1 MSYQVLARKW
11 RPKTFADMVG
21 QSHVL
26 QALANALDNDRLHHA
41 YLFTG
46 TRGVGKTTLAR
57 ILAKCLNCEQG
68 VSSNPCGECS
78 ACVSIDEGRFV
89 DLIEVDA
96 ASRAKV
102 DETRDLMD
110 NVQYAPSVGRYKVYL
125 IDEVHMFS
133 GHSFNALLKT
143 LEEPPPHVKF
153 LLATTESK
161 KIPVTILSRCLQ
173 FNLKHLSVEQ
183 IETQLQKVLELESI
197 ESDAVSRELIA
208 KSADGSLRD
217 ALSLL
222 DQAIAY
228 GDGQLQEAQVRAML
242 GTIDALELKELLTA
256 LIAGDAQAVLQCTD
270 HMAEHNPDYDS
281 VLVELLSILQRIAI
295 YKILDGGERTGQDE
309 MIQELAQNISQED
322 VQLYYQMGILGRK
335 DLPIAPDPRS
345 GFEMAL
351 VRMLA
356 FRPAG
361 IASPETGGKAATKP
375 TPASSTQTNPDQNKT
390 HVAQKNEIQ
399 NKEMSSNASP
409 ANKISEPGA
418 EQVENKTAENN
429 SIENSTNN
437 LSQLTSDADAT
448 TSWLTIIDEMSLVGL
463 VKELAGHCALKEH
476 TENAVHLVLSPDKE
490 HLLNQTQKERLA
502 NALTLRFGKDTQL
515 KISIE
520 EPEIETPA
528 QKKMRDEKERQLA
541 AESSLKND
549 ANVKAMEE
557 MFGAKLNE
565 KSIRPV

>member
-11 RPKTFADMVG
+11 RPKTFEEMVG
-21 QSHVL
+21 QGHVL
-26 QALANALDNDRLHHA
+26 QALTNALDNDRLHHA

-68 VSSNPCGECS
+68 VSSTPCGECS

-110 NVQYAPSVGRYKVYL
+110 NVQYAPSAGRYKVYL

-143 LEEPPPHVKF
+143 LEEPPPHVIF

-183 IETQLQKVLELESI
+183 IEGQLEKILELESI
-197 ESDAVSRELIA
+197 ESDAISRSLIS

-228 GDGQLQEAQVRAML
+228 GDGRLQEAQVRTML
-242 GTIDALELKELLTA
+242 GTIDNLELNELLDA
-256 LIAGDAQAVLQCTD
+256 LVSGDAQAVLQCTD

-295 YKILDGGERTGQDE
+295 AQIVDSDDIEQDE
-309 MIQELAQNISQED
+309 TINALSQRISKED
-322 VQLYYQMGILGRK
+322 VQLYYQVGIMGRK
-335 DLPIAPDPRS
+335 DLPVAPDPRT
-345 GFEMAL
+345 GFEMTL
-351 VRMLA
+351 IRMLA
-356 FRPAG
+356 FRPAAVATPEVG
-361 IASPETGGKAATKP
+361 EDPDRSAMDKTTKIRPAETKTVETGQAMGNAV
-375 TPASSTQTNPDQNKT
+375 ASTEYVQAEVPQPDVT
-390 HVAQKNEIQ
+390 EKNVESEGI
-399 NKEMSSNASP
+399 SNWQS
-409 ANKISEPGA
+409 
-418 EQVENKTAENN
+418 
-429 SIENSTNN
+429 
-437 LSQLTSDADAT
+437 
-448 TSWLTIIDEMSLVGL
+448 IIDEMALVGL
-463 VKELAGHCALKEH
+463 VKELAGHCVLKQH
-476 TENAVHLVLSPDKE
+476 SKDKVHLVLSPDKE
-490 HLLNQTQKERLA
+490 HLLNQTQKDRLA
-502 NALTLRFGKDTQL
+502 SALEMRFGKDTQL

-520 EPEIETPA
+520 EPEAETPA
-528 QKKMRDEKERQLA
+528 QMKAREEREKQQA
-541 AESSLKND
+541 AESSLKGD
-549 ANVKAMEE
+549 DNVRAMEE
-557 MFGAKLNE
+557 MFGATLDE

>member
-11 RPKTFADMVG
+11 RPATFADMVG

-26 QALANALDNDRLHHA
+26 QVLTNALDNDRLHHA

-68 VSSNPCGECS
+68 VSSTPCGECS
-78 ACVSIDEGRFV
+78 ACVSIDEGRFI

-183 IETQLQKVLELESI
+183 IETQLEKVLDQESI
-197 ESDAVSRELIA
+197 ESDAVSRRLIA

-217 ALSLL
+217 GLSLL

-228 GDGQLQEAQVRAML
+228 GDGCLQEKQVRTML
-242 GTIDALELKELLTA
+242 GTIDSLDLKELLEA
-256 LIAGDAQAVLQCTD
+256 LVAGDAQSVLQCTD

-281 VLVELLSILQRIAI
+281 VLVEILSTLQKISICQILQDDAPC
-295 YKILDGGERTGQDE
+295 KSVDLGDLEQDE
-309 MIQELAQNISQED
+309 MIKELSQRISKED
-322 VQLYYQMGILGRK
+322 VQLYYQVGILGRK
-335 DLPIAPDPRS
+335 DLPLAPDPRT
-345 GFEMAL
+345 GFEMTL
-351 VRMLA
+351 IRMLA

-361 IASPETGGKAATKP
+361 VATPKTSATRLEEKSSDAKVSEAKINEVCEAKENAYANSEKP
-375 TPASSTQTNPDQNKT
+375 RLHDD
-390 HVAQKNEIQ
+390 
-399 NKEMSSNASP
+399 
-409 ANKISEPGA
+409 A
-418 EQVENKTAENN
+418 EESK
-429 SIENSTNN
+429 TNN
-437 LSQLTSDADAT
+437 ISKSNLESEDAVNWE
-448 TSWLTIIDEMSLVGL
+448 SIIDEMSLLGL
-463 VKELAGHCALKEH
+463 VKELAGHCALKEYK
-476 TENAVHLVLSPDKE
+476 EGRFHLVLSPDKE
-490 HLLNQTQKERLA
+490 HLLNQTQKARLTK
-502 NALTLRFGKDTQL
+502 ALVMRFGKETQL

-520 EPEIETPA
+520 ELEAETPA
-528 QKKMRDEKERQLA
+528 QKRVREETEKQQV
-541 AESSLKND
+541 AESSLKED
-549 ANVKAMEE
+549 ANIKAMEE
-557 MFGAKLNE
+557 IFGATLNK

>member
-11 RPKTFADMVG
+11 RPKTFEDMVG

-68 VSSNPCGECS
+68 VSSSPCGECS

-173 FNLKHLSVEQ
+173 FNLKHLSAEQ
-183 IETQLQKVLELESI
+183 IETQLEKVLSLESI
-197 ESDAVSRELIA
+197 ASDAVSRGLIA

-228 GDGQLQEAQVRAML
+228 GDGQLQETQVRAML

-256 LIAGDAQAVLQCTD
+256 LIAGDAQAVLKCTD
-270 HMAEHNPDYDS
+270 LMAEHNPDYDS
-281 VLVELLSILQRIAI
+281 VLVELLTILQRIAI
-295 YKILDGGERTGQDE
+295 YKILDGSHDEQDE
-309 MIQELAQNISQED
+309 MIKELAQDISQED

-351 VRMLA
+351 IRMLA

-361 IASPETGGKAATKP
+361 IASPETGGKAVKQVKHENLAKP
-375 TPASSTQTNPDQNKT
+375 NTAKPSQTEVNEVQNKD
-390 HVAQKNEIQ
+390 KNNEI
-399 NKEMSSNASP
+399 SSNTSP
-409 ANKISEPGA
+409 ENHISEAHVDISARG
-418 EQVENKTAENN
+418 ENKTTEREP
-429 SIENSTNN
+429 IN
-437 LSQLTSDADAT
+437 LSPSSSDADAT
-448 TSWLTIIDEMSLVGL
+448 TSWLTIIDEMSLAGL

-476 TENAVHLVLSPDKE
+476 TENGVHLVLSPDKE
-490 HLLNQTQKERLA
+490 HLLNQNQKERLGK
-502 NALTLRFGKDTQL
+502 ALALRFGKDTQL

-520 EPEIETPA
+520 EPGIETPA
-528 QKKMRDEKERQLA
+528 QKKIREEKERQVV

-557 MFGAKLNE
+557 MFGAQLNE

>member
-11 RPKTFADMVG
+11 RPKTFEDMVG
-21 QSHVL
+21 QGHVL
-26 QALANALDNDRLHHA
+26 QTLTNALDNDRLHHA

-68 VSSNPCGECS
+68 VSSTPCGECS

-153 LLATTESK
+153 LLATTEAK

-183 IETQLQKVLELESI
+183 IETQLEKILKLESI
-197 ESDAVSRELIA
+197 ESDANSRKLIA

-228 GDGQLQEAQVRAML
+228 GNGRLQEAQVRAML
-242 GTIDALELKELLTA
+242 GTIDSLDLKKLLEA
-256 LIAGDAQAVLQCTD
+256 LISGDAQSVLQCAD
-270 HMAEHNPDYDS
+270 HLAEHNPDYDS
-281 VLVELLSILQRIAI
+281 VLVELLSTLQKIAI
-295 YKILDGGERTGQDE
+295 CQVLDSDDVEQDE
-309 MIQELAQNISQED
+309 MIKELSQRISQED

-335 DLPIAPDPRS
+335 DLPVAPDPRS
-345 GFEMAL
+345 GFEMTL
-351 VRMLA
+351 IRMLA
-356 FRPAG
+356 FRPAAVANTDAG
-361 IASPETGGKAATKP
+361 DVGGTINNVKKNEAGK
-375 TPASSTQTNPDQNKT
+375 DKT
-390 HVAQKNEIQ
+390 RKNEIGENDSIQ
-399 NKEMSSNASP
+399 
-409 ANKISEPGA
+409 A
-418 EQVENKTAENN
+418 EQSIRTDENTGTE
-429 SIENSTNN
+429 IRDI
-437 LSQLTSDADAT
+437 SQANGASDAT
-448 TSWLTIIDEMSLVGL
+448 NWQSIIDEMALVGL
-463 VKELAGHCALKEH
+463 VKELAGHCALKGHSEGK
-476 TENAVHLVLSPDKE
+476 VHLVLSPDKE
-490 HLLNQTQKERLA
+490 HLLNQTQKERLS
-502 NALTLRFGKDTQL
+502 NALELRFGKGTQL

-520 EPEIETPA
+520 EPEAETPA
-528 QKKMRDEKERQLA
+528 QKKAREEREKQKT
-541 AESSLKND
+541 AESSIKGD
-549 ANVKAMEE
+549 ANVQAMEE
-557 MFGAKLNE
+557 IFGATLDE

>member
-11 RPKTFADMVG
+11 RPKTFEDMVG
-21 QSHVL
+21 QGHVL
-26 QALANALDNDRLHHA
+26 QTLTNALDNDRLHHA

-68 VSSNPCGECS
+68 VSSTPCGECS

-153 LLATTESK
+153 LLATTEAK

-183 IETQLQKVLELESI
+183 IETQLEKILKLESI
-197 ESDAVSRELIA
+197 ESDANSRKLIA

-228 GDGQLQEAQVRAML
+228 GSGRLQEAQVRAML
-242 GTIDALELKELLTA
+242 GTIDSLDLKKLLEA
-256 LIAGDAQAVLQCTD
+256 LISGDAQSVLQCAD
-270 HMAEHNPDYDS
+270 HLAEHNPDYDS
-281 VLVELLSILQRIAI
+281 VLVELLSTLQKIAI
-295 YKILDGGERTGQDE
+295 CQVLDSDDVEQDE
-309 MIQELAQNISQED
+309 MIKELSQRISQED

-335 DLPIAPDPRS
+335 DLPVAPDPRS
-345 GFEMAL
+345 GFEMTL
-351 VRMLA
+351 IRMLA
-356 FRPAG
+356 FRPAAVANTDAG
-361 IASPETGGKAATKP
+361 DVGGTINNVK
-375 TPASSTQTNPDQNKT
+375 
-390 HVAQKNEIQ
+390 KNEAG
-399 NKEMSSNASP
+399 KDKTRK
-409 ANKISEPGA
+409 NKIRGDDSVQADKPIHA
-418 EQVENKTAENN
+418 NENTGTE
-429 SIENSTNN
+429 IRDI
-437 LSQLTSDADAT
+437 SQANVASDAT
-448 TSWLTIIDEMSLVGL
+448 NWQSIIDEMALVGL
-463 VKELAGHCALKEH
+463 VKELAGHCALKGHSEGK
-476 TENAVHLVLSPDKE
+476 VHLVLSPDKE
-490 HLLNQTQKERLA
+490 HLLNQTQKERLS
-502 NALTLRFGKDTQL
+502 NALELRFGKGTQL

-520 EPEIETPA
+520 EPEAETPA
-528 QKKMRDEKERQLA
+528 QKKAREEREKQKT
-541 AESSLKND
+541 AESSIKGD
-549 ANVKAMEE
+549 ANVQTMEE
-557 MFGAKLNE
+557 IFGATLDE

>member
-11 RPKTFADMVG
+11 RPKTFEDMVG
-21 QSHVL
+21 QGHVL
-26 QALANALDNDRLHHA
+26 QALTNALDNDRLHHA

-68 VSSNPCGECS
+68 VSSTPCGECS

-173 FNLKHLSVEQ
+173 FNLKHLSPEQ
-183 IETQLQKVLELESI
+183 IETQLEKVLESEAV
-197 ESDAVSRELIA
+197 ESDAISRSLIA

-228 GDGQLQEAQVRAML
+228 GDGRLQEAQVRAML
-242 GTIDALELKELLTA
+242 GTIDSLELNELLEA
-256 LIAGDAQAVLQCTD
+256 LVSGDAQAVLRCTD

-281 VLVELLSILQRIAI
+281 VLVELLSIFQRIAI
-295 YKILDGGERTGQDE
+295 CQIVDSDDIEQDE
-309 MIQELAQNISQED
+309 TINALSQRISKED
-322 VQLYYQMGILGRK
+322 VQLYYQIGVMGRK
-335 DLPIAPDPRS
+335 DLPVAPDPRT
-345 GFEMAL
+345 GFEMTL
-351 VRMLA
+351 IRMLA
-356 FRPAG
+356 FRPA
-361 IASPETGGKAATKP
+361 AVATPETIARP
-375 TPASSTQTNPDQNKT
+375 TTNKT
-390 HVAQKNEIQ
+390 TKIKPEEKKTVETSQIHDDKLRG
-399 NKEMSSNASP
+399 NKAVSTESVQAEAP
-409 ANKISEPGA
+409 QPIVTEKISESEGSS
-418 EQVENKTAENN
+418 EVTDNWQ
-429 SIENSTNN
+429 S
-437 LSQLTSDADAT
+437 
-448 TSWLTIIDEMSLVGL
+448 IIDEMALVGL

-476 TENAVHLVLSPDKE
+476 SKDKVHLVLSPDKE
-490 HLLNQTQKERLA
+490 HLLNQTQKDRLS
-502 NALTLRFGKDTQL
+502 NALEMRFGKGIQL
-515 KISIE
+515 KISVE
-520 EPEIETPA
+520 EPDAETPA
-528 QKKMRDEKERQLA
+528 QKKAREQRERQQA
-541 AESSLKND
+541 AESSLKED
-549 ANVKAMEE
+549 DNVRAMEE
-557 MFGAKLNE
+557 MFGATLDE

>member
-11 RPKTFADMVG
+11 RPKTFEDMVG

-26 QALANALDNDRLHHA
+26 QALTNALDNDRLHHA

-57 ILAKCLNCEQG
+57 IFAKCLNCEQG
-68 VSSNPCGECS
+68 VSSTPCGECS

-110 NVQYAPSVGRYKVYL
+110 NVQYAPSVGRYKIYL

-173 FNLKHLSVEQ
+173 FNLKHLSPEQ
-183 IETQLQKVLELESI
+183 IEKQLEKVLKLESI
-197 ESDAVSRELIA
+197 ESDAISRSLIA

-217 ALSLL
+217 ALL

-228 GDGQLQEAQVRAML
+228 GDGRLQEAQVRTML
-242 GTIDALELKELLTA
+242 GTIDSLELDELLEA
-256 LIAGDAQAVLQCTD
+256 LISSDAQSVLRCTD

-295 YKILDGGERTGQDE
+295 CQIVDSDDIGQDE
-309 MIQELAQNISQED
+309 TIKALSQRISKED
-322 VQLYYQMGILGRK
+322 VQLYYQVGIMGRK
-335 DLPIAPDPRS
+335 DLPVAPDPRT
-345 GFEMAL
+345 GFEMTL
-351 VRMLA
+351 IRMLA
-356 FRPAG
+356 FRPA
-361 IASPETGGKAATKP
+361 AVATPETREAIAR
-375 TPASSTQTNPDQNKT
+375 PAMNKT
-390 HVAQKNEIQ
+390 TKIKPEETKTIETSQTHDNKLRGNEAVNTGSVQ
-399 NKEMSSNASP
+399 AEAPQPVVTEEKVE
-409 ANKISEPGA
+409 SE
-418 EQVENKTAENN
+418 
-429 SIENSTNN
+429 STVNWQ
-437 LSQLTSDADAT
+437 S
-448 TSWLTIIDEMSLVGL
+448 IIDEMALVGL

-476 TENAVHLVLSPDKE
+476 SKEKVHLVLSPDKE
-490 HLLNQTQKERLA
+490 HLLNQTQKDRLS
-502 NALTLRFGKDTQL
+502 NALEMCFGKGIQL

-520 EPEIETPA
+520 EPDAETPS
-528 QKKMRDEKERQLA
+528 QKRAREEREKQLA
-541 AESSLKND
+541 AEFSLKED
-549 ANVKAMEE
+549 DNVRALEE
-557 MFGAKLNE
+557 MFGATLDE

>member
-11 RPKTFADMVG
+11 RPKTFEDMVG

-26 QALANALDNDRLHHA
+26 QALTNALDNDRLHHA

-68 VSSNPCGECS
+68 VSSKPCGECS

-183 IETQLQKVLELESI
+183 IETQLEKVLERESI
-197 ESDAVSRELIA
+197 ESDAVSRRLIA

-217 ALSLL
+217 GLSLL

-228 GDGQLQEAQVRAML
+228 GDGCLQEIQVRTML
-242 GTIDALELKELLTA
+242 GTIDSLDLKELLEA
-256 LIAGDAQAVLQCTD
+256 LIAGDAQSVLQCTD

-281 VLVELLSILQRIAI
+281 VLVELLSALQRMAI
-295 YKILDGGERTGQDE
+295 CQILEGDDAPCKSVDGGDVEQDE
-309 MIQELAQNISQED
+309 MIKELSQRISKED
-322 VQLYYQMGILGRK
+322 VQLYYQVGILGRK
-335 DLPIAPDPRS
+335 DLPLAPDPRT
-345 GFEMAL
+345 GFEMTL
-351 VRMLA
+351 IRMLA

-361 IASPETGGKAATKP
+361 VATPKASETRPEAKASEAKVNETKI
-375 TPASSTQTNPDQNKT
+375 
-390 HVAQKNEIQ
+390 NEISEA
-399 NKEMSSNASP
+399 KENAYANSEKPILHDAEEEFKTNSVSKSNLE
-409 ANKISEPGA
+409 SEDTINW
-418 EQVENKTAENN
+418 Q
-429 SIENSTNN
+429 S
-437 LSQLTSDADAT
+437 
-448 TSWLTIIDEMSLVGL
+448 IIDEMSLVGL

-476 TENAVHLVLSPDKE
+476 SEGKVHLVLSPDKE
-490 HLLNQTQKERLA
+490 HLLNQTQKERLTK
-502 NALTLRFGKDTQL
+502 ALEMRFGKGTQL

-520 EPEIETPA
+520 EPEAETPA
-528 QKKMRDEKERQLA
+528 QKRIRDERERQQA
-541 AESSLKND
+541 AESSLKGD
-549 ANVKAMEE
+549 ANIKAMEE
-557 MFGAKLNE
+557 MFGATLNE

>member
-11 RPKTFADMVG
+11 RPKTFEDMVG
-21 QSHVL
+21 QGHVL
-26 QALANALDNDRLHHA
+26 QTLTNALDNDRLHHA

-68 VSSNPCGECS
+68 VSSTPCGECS

-153 LLATTESK
+153 LLATTEAK

-183 IETQLQKVLELESI
+183 IETQLEKILKLESI
-197 ESDAVSRELIA
+197 ESDANSRKLIA

-228 GDGQLQEAQVRAML
+228 GNGRLQEAQVRAML
-242 GTIDALELKELLTA
+242 GTIDSLDLKKLLEA
-256 LIAGDAQAVLQCTD
+256 LISGDAQSVLQCAD
-270 HMAEHNPDYDS
+270 HLAEHNPDYDS
-281 VLVELLSILQRIAI
+281 VLVELLSTLQKIAI
-295 YKILDGGERTGQDE
+295 CQVLDSDDVEQDE
-309 MIQELAQNISQED
+309 MIKELSQRISQED

-335 DLPIAPDPRS
+335 DLPVAPDPRS
-345 GFEMAL
+345 GFEMTL
-351 VRMLA
+351 IRMLA
-356 FRPAG
+356 FRPAAVANTDAG
-361 IASPETGGKAATKP
+361 DVGGTINNVKKNEAGK
-375 TPASSTQTNPDQNKT
+375 DKT
-390 HVAQKNEIQ
+390 RKNEIGENDSIQ
-399 NKEMSSNASP
+399 
-409 ANKISEPGA
+409 A
-418 EQVENKTAENN
+418 EQSIRTDENTWTE
-429 SIENSTNN
+429 IRDI
-437 LSQLTSDADAT
+437 SQANVASDAT
-448 TSWLTIIDEMSLVGL
+448 NWQSIIDEMALVGL
-463 VKELAGHCALKEH
+463 VKELAGHCALKGHSEGK
-476 TENAVHLVLSPDKE
+476 VHLVLSPDKE
-490 HLLNQTQKERLA
+490 HLLNQTQKERLS
-502 NALTLRFGKDTQL
+502 NALELRFGKGTQL

-520 EPEIETPA
+520 EPEAETPA
-528 QKKMRDEKERQLA
+528 QKKAREEREKQKT
-541 AESSLKND
+541 AESSIKGD
-549 ANVKAMEE
+549 ANVQAMEE
-557 MFGAKLNE
+557 IFGATLDE

>member
-11 RPKTFADMVG
+11 RPKTFEDMVG

-26 QALANALDNDRLHHA
+26 QALTNALDNDRLHHA

-68 VSSNPCGECS
+68 VSSKPCGECS

-183 IETQLQKVLELESI
+183 IETQLEKVLEQESI
-197 ESDAVSRELIA
+197 ESDAVSRRLIA

-217 ALSLL
+217 GLSLL

-228 GDGQLQEAQVRAML
+228 GDGCLQETQVRTML
-242 GTIDALELKELLTA
+242 GTIDSLDLKELLEA
-256 LIAGDAQAVLQCTD
+256 LIAGDAQSVLQCTD

-281 VLVELLSILQRIAI
+281 VLVEILSVLQKIAI
-295 YKILDGGERTGQDE
+295 CQILDEGGVEQDE
-309 MIQELAQNISQED
+309 MIKELSQRISKEE
-322 VQLYYQMGILGRK
+322 VQMYYQVGILGRK
-335 DLPIAPDPRS
+335 DLPLAPDPRT
-345 GFEMAL
+345 GFEMTL
-351 VRMLA
+351 IRMLA

-361 IASPETGGKAATKP
+361 VATPKASETRPEAKESEAIANESRANETKVSEVKEEKENAYANSEKLIQ
-375 TPASSTQTNPDQNKT
+375 SDEEDEIKTNSVSKSDLQ
-390 HVAQKNEIQ
+390 
-399 NKEMSSNASP
+399 
-409 ANKISEPGA
+409 SEDTIDW
-418 EQVENKTAENN
+418 Q
-429 SIENSTNN
+429 S
-437 LSQLTSDADAT
+437 
-448 TSWLTIIDEMSLVGL
+448 IIDEMSLVGL

-476 TENAVHLVLSPDKE
+476 SEGKLHLVLSPDKE
-490 HLLNQTQKERLA
+490 HLLNQTQKERLTK
-502 NALTLRFGKDTQL
+502 ALEMRFGKGTLL

-520 EPEIETPA
+520 EPEAETPA
-528 QKKMRDEKERQLA
+528 QKRISEEKEKQQA
-541 AESSLKND
+541 AESSLKGD

-557 MFGAKLNE
+557 IFGATLNE

>member
-11 RPKTFADMVG
+11 RPKTFEAMVG

-26 QALANALDNDRLHHA
+26 QALTNALDNDRLHHA

-57 ILAKCLNCEQG
+57 IFAKCLNCEQG
-68 VSSNPCGECS
+68 VSSTPCGECS
-78 ACVSIDEGRFV
+78 ACVSINEGRFV

-110 NVQYAPSVGRYKVYL
+110 NVQYAPSVGRYKIYL

-173 FNLKHLSVEQ
+173 FNLKHLSPEQ
-183 IETQLQKVLELESI
+183 IEKQLEKVLKLESI
-197 ESDAVSRELIA
+197 ESDAISRSLIA

-228 GDGQLQEAQVRAML
+228 GDGRLQETQVRTML
-242 GTIDALELKELLTA
+242 GTIDSLELDELLEA
-256 LIAGDAQAVLQCTD
+256 LISSDAQSVLRCTD

-295 YKILDGGERTGQDE
+295 CQIVDSDDIGQDE
-309 MIQELAQNISQED
+309 TIKALSQRISKED
-322 VQLYYQMGILGRK
+322 VQLYYQVGIMGRK
-335 DLPIAPDPRS
+335 DLPVAPDPRT
-345 GFEMAL
+345 GFEMTL
-351 VRMLA
+351 IRMLA
-356 FRPAG
+356 FRPA
-361 IASPETGGKAATKP
+361 AVATPETREAIAR
-375 TPASSTQTNPDQNKT
+375 PAMNKT
-390 HVAQKNEIQ
+390 TKIKPEETKTIETSQTHDNKLRGNEAVNTGSVQ
-399 NKEMSSNASP
+399 AEAPQPVVTEEKVE
-409 ANKISEPGA
+409 SE
-418 EQVENKTAENN
+418 
-429 SIENSTNN
+429 STVNWQ
-437 LSQLTSDADAT
+437 S
-448 TSWLTIIDEMSLVGL
+448 IIDEMALVGL

-476 TENAVHLVLSPDKE
+476 SKEKVHLVLSPDKE
-490 HLLNQTQKERLA
+490 HLLNQTQKDRLS
-502 NALTLRFGKDTQL
+502 NALEMCFGKGIQL

-520 EPEIETPA
+520 EPDAETPS
-528 QKKMRDEKERQLA
+528 QKRAREEREKQLA
-541 AESSLKND
+541 AEFSLKED
-549 ANVKAMEE
+549 DNVRALEE
-557 MFGAKLNE
+557 MFGATLDE

>member
-11 RPKTFADMVG
+11 RPKTFEDMVG

-26 QALANALDNDRLHHA
+26 QALTNALDNDRLHHA

-57 ILAKCLNCEQG
+57 IFAKCLNCEQG
-68 VSSNPCGECS
+68 VSSTPCGECS

-110 NVQYAPSVGRYKVYL
+110 NVQYAPSVGRYKIYL

-173 FNLKHLSVEQ
+173 FNLKHLSPEQ
-183 IETQLQKVLELESI
+183 IEKQLEKVLKLESI
-197 ESDAVSRELIA
+197 ESDAISRSLIA

-228 GDGQLQEAQVRAML
+228 GDGRLQEAQVRTML
-242 GTIDALELKELLTA
+242 GTIDSLELDELLEA
-256 LIAGDAQAVLQCTD
+256 LISSDAQSVLRCTD

-295 YKILDGGERTGQDE
+295 CQIVNSDDIGQDE
-309 MIQELAQNISQED
+309 TIKALSQRISKED
-322 VQLYYQMGILGRK
+322 VQLYYQVGIMGRK
-335 DLPIAPDPRS
+335 DLPVAPDPRT
-345 GFEMAL
+345 GFEMTL
-351 VRMLA
+351 IRMLA
-356 FRPAG
+356 FRPA
-361 IASPETGGKAATKP
+361 AVATPETREAIAR
-375 TPASSTQTNPDQNKT
+375 PAMNKT
-390 HVAQKNEIQ
+390 TKIKPEETKTIETSQTHDNKLRGNEAVNTGSVQ
-399 NKEMSSNASP
+399 AEAPQPVVTEEKVE
-409 ANKISEPGA
+409 SE
-418 EQVENKTAENN
+418 
-429 SIENSTNN
+429 STVNWQ
-437 LSQLTSDADAT
+437 S
-448 TSWLTIIDEMSLVGL
+448 IIDEMALVGL

-476 TENAVHLVLSPDKE
+476 SKEKVHLVLSPDKE
-490 HLLNQTQKERLA
+490 HLLNQTQKDRLS
-502 NALTLRFGKDTQL
+502 NALEMCFGKGIQL

-520 EPEIETPA
+520 EPDAETPS
-528 QKKMRDEKERQLA
+528 QKRAREEREKQLA
-541 AESSLKND
+541 AEFSLKED
-549 ANVKAMEE
+549 DNVRALEE
-557 MFGAKLNE
+557 MFGATLDE

>member
-11 RPKTFADMVG
+11 RPKTFEDMVG
-21 QSHVL
+21 QGHVL
-26 QALANALDNDRLHHA
+26 QALTNALDNDRLHHA

-57 ILAKCLNCEQG
+57 IFAKCLNCEQG
-68 VSSNPCGECS
+68 VSSTPCGECS

-110 NVQYAPSVGRYKVYL
+110 NVQYAPSVGRYKIYL

-183 IETQLQKVLELESI
+183 IETQLEKILELESI
-197 ESDAVSRELIA
+197 ESDAISRNLIS

-228 GDGQLQEAQVRAML
+228 GDGRLQEAQVRTML
-242 GTIDALELKELLTA
+242 GTIDSLELNELLEA
-256 LIAGDAQAVLQCTD
+256 LVSGDAQSVLKCTD

-295 YKILDGGERTGQDE
+295 CQIVDGDETEQDE
-309 MIQELAQNISQED
+309 MINALSKRISKED
-322 VQLYYQMGILGRK
+322 VQLYYQIGIMGRK
-335 DLPIAPDPRS
+335 DLPVAPDPRT
-345 GFEMAL
+345 GFEMTL
-351 VRMLA
+351 IRMLA

-361 IASPETGGKAATKP
+361 VATPEAEETTSKEVSDNTRSSKTRLSEARTLESNQAQDDETVTTDSVQEKLLAADMETNDE
-375 TPASSTQTNPDQNKT
+375 TNANTQ
-390 HVAQKNEIQ
+390 
-399 NKEMSSNASP
+399 SNADDW
-409 ANKISEPGA
+409 
-418 EQVENKTAENN
+418 QY
-429 SIENSTNN
+429 
-437 LSQLTSDADAT
+437 
-448 TSWLTIIDEMSLVGL
+448 IIDEMALVGL
-463 VKELAGHCALKEH
+463 VKELAGHCALKERS
-476 TENAVHLVLSPDKE
+476 EEKVHLVLSPDKE
-490 HLLNQTQKERLA
+490 HLLNQTQKDRLS
-502 NALTLRFGKDTQL
+502 NALEMRFGKGTQL

-520 EPEIETPA
+520 EPEAETPA
-528 QKKMRDEKERQLA
+528 QKRAREEREKQQA
-541 AESSLKND
+541 AESSLKGD
-549 ANVKAMEE
+549 DNVRAIEE
-557 MFGAKLNE
+557 MFGATLDE
-565 KSIRPV
+565 KSIRHI

>member
-11 RPKTFADMVG
+11 RPKTFEDMVG

-26 QALANALDNDRLHHA
+26 QALTNALDNDRLHHA

-46 TRGVGKTTLAR
+46 TRGVGKTTIAR
-57 ILAKCLNCEQG
+57 IFAKCLNCEQG

-78 ACVSIDEGRFV
+78 ACMSIDEGRFV

-110 NVQYAPSVGRYKVYL
+110 NVQYAPSMGRYKVYL

-173 FNLKHLSVEQ
+173 FNLKHLSAEQ
-183 IETQLQKVLELESI
+183 IETQLEKILESELI
-197 ESDAVSRELIA
+197 ESDAISRSLIA

-228 GDGQLQEAQVRAML
+228 GDGRLQEAQVRTML
-242 GTIDALELKELLTA
+242 GTIDSLELNELLEA
-256 LIAGDAQAVLQCTD
+256 LVSGDAQSVLQCTD

-295 YKILDGGERTGQDE
+295 CQIVESDNTEQDE
-309 MIQELAQNISQED
+309 MISALSQRISKED
-322 VQLYYQMGILGRK
+322 VQLYYQVGIMGRK
-335 DLPIAPDPRS
+335 DLPVAPDPRT
-345 GFEMAL
+345 GFEMTL
-351 VRMLA
+351 IRMLA

-361 IASPETGGKAATKP
+361 VATPETREAITESSEVKP
-375 TPASSTQTNPDQNKT
+375 AKT
-390 HVAQKNEIQ
+390 
-399 NKEMSSNASP
+399 
-409 ANKISEPGA
+409 
-418 EQVENKTAENN
+418 KTAETSQTRSNEAVSTE
-429 SIENSTNN
+429 SIQAEAPQTVVTEVNAEPEGTVNWQS
-437 LSQLTSDADAT
+437 
-448 TSWLTIIDEMSLVGL
+448 IIDEMALVGL

-476 TENAVHLVLSPDKE
+476 SNEKVHLVLSPDKE
-490 HLLNQTQKERLA
+490 HLLNQTQKDRLS
-502 NALTLRFGKDTQL
+502 NALEMRFGKGTQL

-520 EPEIETPA
+520 EPEAETPT
-528 QKKMRDEKERQLA
+528 QKRSREEKEKQQA
-541 AESSLKND
+541 AESSLKGD
-549 ANVKAMEE
+549 DNVRAMEE
-557 MFGAKLNE
+557 MFGATLDE

>member
-11 RPKTFADMVG
+11 RPKTFEDMVG

-26 QALANALDNDRLHHA
+26 QALTNALDNDRLHHA

-68 VSSNPCGECS
+68 VSSTPCGECS

-173 FNLKHLSVEQ
+173 FNLKQLSVEQ
-183 IETQLQKVLELESI
+183 IESQLEKVLDLESI
-197 ESDAVSRELIA
+197 ESDVISRKLIA

-217 ALSLL
+217 GLSLL

-228 GDGQLQEAQVRAML
+228 GDGCLQEKQVRSML
-242 GTIDALELKELLTA
+242 GTIDSLDLKELLEA
-256 LIAGDAQAVLQCTD
+256 LISGDAQSVLQCTD

-281 VLVELLSILQRIAI
+281 VLVELLSVLQRIAI
-295 YKILDGGERTGQDE
+295 CQILKDDDVEQDE
-309 MIQELAQNISQED
+309 MIKELYPRISKED
-322 VQLYYQMGILGRK
+322 VQLYYQVGILGRK
-335 DLPIAPDPRS
+335 DLPVAPDPRT
-345 GFEMAL
+345 GFEMTL
-351 VRMLA
+351 IRMLA

-361 IASPETGGKAATKP
+361 VAIPEASELKLNAKENDSKPDEVKVIET
-375 TPASSTQTNPDQNKT
+375 TQ
-390 HVAQKNEIQ
+390 A
-399 NKEMSSNASP
+399 KENASVNTEKP
-409 ANKISEPGA
+409 VLTDANEEI
-418 EQVENKTAENN
+418 KTN
-429 SIENSTNN
+429 SISKSNIESEDTANW
-437 LSQLTSDADAT
+437 QK
-448 TSWLTIIDEMSLVGL
+448 IIDEMSLVGL

-476 TENAVHLVLSPDKE
+476 NEGKVHL
-490 HLLNQTQKERLA
+490 
-502 NALTLRFGKDTQL
+502 
-515 KISIE
+515 
-520 EPEIETPA
+520 
-528 QKKMRDEKERQLA
+528 
-541 AESSLKND
+541 
-549 ANVKAMEE
+549 
-557 MFGAKLNE
+557 
-565 KSIRPV
+565 

>member
-11 RPKTFADMVG
+11 RPKTFEDMVG

-26 QALANALDNDRLHHA
+26 QALTNALDNDRLHHA

-68 VSSNPCGECS
+68 VSSTPCGECS
-78 ACVSIDEGRFV
+78 ACVSIDEGRFI

-161 KIPVTILSRCLQ
+161 KVPVTILSRCLQ
-173 FNLKHLSVEQ
+173 FNLKQLSVEQ
-183 IETQLQKVLELESI
+183 IESQLEKVLDLESI
-197 ESDAVSRELIA
+197 ESDVISRKLIA

-217 ALSLL
+217 GLSLL

-228 GDGQLQEAQVRAML
+228 GDGCLQEKQVRSML
-242 GTIDALELKELLTA
+242 GTIDSLDLKELLEA
-256 LIAGDAQAVLQCTD
+256 LISGDAQSVLQCTD

-281 VLVELLSILQRIAI
+281 VLVELLSVLQRIAI
-295 YKILDGGERTGQDE
+295 CQILKDDDVEQDE
-309 MIQELAQNISQED
+309 MIKELYPRISKED
-322 VQLYYQMGILGRK
+322 VQLYYQVGILGRK
-335 DLPIAPDPRS
+335 DLPVAPDPRT
-345 GFEMAL
+345 GFEMTL
-351 VRMLA
+351 IRMLA

-361 IASPETGGKAATKP
+361 VAIPEASELKLNAKENDSKPDEVKVIET
-375 TPASSTQTNPDQNKT
+375 TQ
-390 HVAQKNEIQ
+390 A
-399 NKEMSSNASP
+399 KENASVNTEKP
-409 ANKISEPGA
+409 VITDANEEI
-418 EQVENKTAENN
+418 KTN
-429 SIENSTNN
+429 SISKSNIESEDTANW
-437 LSQLTSDADAT
+437 QK
-448 TSWLTIIDEMSLVGL
+448 IIDEMSLVGL

-476 TENAVHLVLSPDKE
+476 NEGKVHLVLSPDKE

-502 NALTLRFGKDTQL
+502 NALEIRFGKGTQL

-520 EPEIETPA
+520 EPEAETPA
-528 QKKMRDEKERQLA
+528 QKKAREEKERQQV
-541 AESSLKND
+541 AESSLKGD

-557 MFGAKLNE
+557 IFGATLDE
-565 KSIRPV
+565 ESIRPA

>member
-11 RPKTFADMVG
+11 RPKTFEDMVG
-21 QSHVL
+21 QGHVL
-26 QALANALDNDRLHHA
+26 QTLTNALDNDRLHHA

-68 VSSNPCGECS
+68 VSSTPCGECS

-153 LLATTESK
+153 LLATTEAK

-183 IETQLQKVLELESI
+183 IETQLEKILKLESI
-197 ESDAVSRELIA
+197 ESDANSRKLIA

-228 GDGQLQEAQVRAML
+228 GNGRLQEAQVRAML
-242 GTIDALELKELLTA
+242 GTIDSLDLKKLLEA
-256 LIAGDAQAVLQCTD
+256 LISGDAQSVLQCAD
-270 HMAEHNPDYDS
+270 HLAEHNPDYDS
-281 VLVELLSILQRIAI
+281 VLVELLSTLQKIAI
-295 YKILDGGERTGQDE
+295 CQVLDSDDVEQDE
-309 MIQELAQNISQED
+309 MIKELSQRISQED

-335 DLPIAPDPRS
+335 DLPVAPDPRS
-345 GFEMAL
+345 GFEMTL
-351 VRMLA
+351 IRMLA
-356 FRPAG
+356 FRPAAVANTDAG
-361 IASPETGGKAATKP
+361 DVGGTINNVKKNEAGK
-375 TPASSTQTNPDQNKT
+375 DKT
-390 HVAQKNEIQ
+390 RKNEIGENDSIQ
-399 NKEMSSNASP
+399 
-409 ANKISEPGA
+409 A
-418 EQVENKTAENN
+418 EQSIRTDENTGTE
-429 SIENSTNN
+429 IRDI
-437 LSQLTSDADAT
+437 SQANVASDAT
-448 TSWLTIIDEMSLVGL
+448 NWQSIIDEMALVGL
-463 VKELAGHCALKEH
+463 VKELAGHCALKGHSEGK
-476 TENAVHLVLSPDKE
+476 VHLVLSPDKE
-490 HLLNQTQKERLA
+490 HLLNQTQKERLS
-502 NALTLRFGKDTQL
+502 NALELRFGKGTQL

-520 EPEIETPA
+520 EPEAETPA
-528 QKKMRDEKERQLA
+528 QKKAREEREKQKT
-541 AESSLKND
+541 AESSIKGD
-549 ANVKAMEE
+549 ANVQAMEE
-557 MFGAKLNE
+557 IFGATLDE

>member
-11 RPKTFADMVG
+11 RPKTFEDMVG

-26 QALANALDNDRLHHA
+26 QALTNALDNDRLHHA

-57 ILAKCLNCEQG
+57 IFAKCLNCEQG
-68 VSSNPCGECS
+68 VSSTPCGECS

-110 NVQYAPSVGRYKVYL
+110 NVQYAPSAGRYKIYL

-173 FNLKHLSVEQ
+173 FNLKHLSPEQ
-183 IETQLQKVLELESI
+183 IEKQLEKVLKLESI
-197 ESDAVSRELIA
+197 ESDAISRSLIA

-228 GDGQLQEAQVRAML
+228 GDGRLQEAQVRTML
-242 GTIDALELKELLTA
+242 GTIDSLELDELLEA
-256 LIAGDAQAVLQCTD
+256 LISSDAQSVLRCTD

-295 YKILDGGERTGQDE
+295 CQILEGDDVEQE
-309 MIQELAQNISQED
+309 QMIKELSQRISKED
-322 VQLYYQMGILGRK
+322 VQLYYQVGIMGRK
-335 DLPIAPDPRS
+335 DLPVAPDPRT
-345 GFEMAL
+345 GFEMTL
-351 VRMLA
+351 IRMLA
-356 FRPAG
+356 FRPA
-361 IASPETGGKAATKP
+361 AVATPETREAIAKP
-375 TPASSTQTNPDQNKT
+375 TMNNTTKIKPEETKTVETSQTHDNKLRGNEAVSAEYVQAEASQPVVTK
-390 HVAQKNEIQ
+390 KNV
-399 NKEMSSNASP
+399 
-409 ANKISEPGA
+409 EPGDTGNW
-418 EQVENKTAENN
+418 Q
-429 SIENSTNN
+429 S
-437 LSQLTSDADAT
+437 
-448 TSWLTIIDEMSLVGL
+448 IIDEMALVGL
-463 VKELAGHCALKEH
+463 VKELAGHCVLKEH
-476 TENAVHLVLSPDKE
+476 SKDKVHLVLSPDKE
-490 HLLNQTQKERLA
+490 HLLNQTQKDRLS
-502 NALTLRFGKDTQL
+502 NALEMRFGKGTQL
-515 KISIE
+515 KISVE
-520 EPEIETPA
+520 EPEAETPA
-528 QKKMRDEKERQLA
+528 QKTAREQREKQQA
-541 AESSLKND
+541 AEAALKD
-549 ANVKAMEE
+549 DDNVRAMEE
-557 MFGAKLNE
+557 MFGATLDV

>member
-11 RPKTFADMVG
+11 RPKTFEEMVG

-26 QALANALDNDRLHHA
+26 QALTNALDNDRLHHA

-57 ILAKCLNCEQG
+57 ILAKCLNCEKG
-68 VSSNPCGECS
+68 VSSKPCGECS

-173 FNLKHLSVEQ
+173 FNLKQLSVEQ
-183 IETQLQKVLELESI
+183 IEMQLEKVLDLESI
-197 ESDAVSRELIA
+197 ESDVVSRTLIA
-208 KSADGSLRD
+208 KAADGSLRD
-217 ALSLL
+217 GLSLL

-228 GDGQLQEAQVRAML
+228 GDGCLREKQVRSML
-242 GTIDALELKELLTA
+242 GTIDSLDLKALLEA
-256 LIAGDAQAVLQCTD
+256 LVSGDAQSLLQCTD

-281 VLVELLSILQRIAI
+281 VLVELLSVLQRIAI
-295 YKILDGGERTGQDE
+295 CQILQGDDAEQDE
-309 MIQELAQNISQED
+309 MIKELCPRISKED
-322 VQLYYQMGILGRK
+322 VQLYYQVGILGRK
-335 DLPIAPDPRS
+335 DLPVAPDPRT
-345 GFEMAL
+345 GFEMTL
-351 VRMLA
+351 IRMLA

-361 IASPETGGKAATKP
+361 VAIPEARTTKHGAKVNDVKEGEASVNKSSKP
-375 TPASSTQTNPDQNKT
+375 QAGNVIQTEKSTPA
-390 HVAQKNEIQ
+390 
-399 NKEMSSNASP
+399 
-409 ANKISEPGA
+409 
-418 EQVENKTAENN
+418 
-429 SIENSTNN
+429 
-437 LSQLTSDADAT
+437 DADKGAKDISVSNEKIESEKT
-448 TSWLTIIDEMSLVGL
+448 VYWQSIIDEMSLVGL

-476 TENAVHLVLSPDKE
+476 NEGKVHLLLSPDKE
-490 HLLNQTQKERLA
+490 HLLNQTQKDRLSD
-502 NALTLRFGKDTQL
+502 ALETHFGKGTQL
-515 KISIE
+515 KISVE
-520 EPEIETPA
+520 EPETETPS
-528 QKKMRDEKERQLA
+528 QKKAREEKERQQI
-541 AESSLKND
+541 AESSLKED

-557 MFGAKLNE
+557 IFGATLDE
-565 KSIRPV
+565 ESIRPA

>member
-11 RPKTFADMVG
+11 RPKTFEDMVG

-26 QALANALDNDRLHHA
+26 QALTNALDNDRLHHA

-57 ILAKCLNCEQG
+57 IFAKCLNCEQG

-173 FNLKHLSVEQ
+173 FNLKHLSPEQ
-183 IETQLQKVLELESI
+183 IETQLEKILELESI
-197 ESDAVSRELIA
+197 ESDAISRNLIA

-228 GDGQLQEAQVRAML
+228 GDGRLQEAQVRTML
-242 GTIDALELKELLTA
+242 GTIDSLELNELLEA
-256 LIAGDAQAVLQCTD
+256 LISADAQSVLQCTD

-295 YKILDGGERTGQDE
+295 CQIVDSDDIEQDE
-309 MIQELAQNISQED
+309 MINALSQRISKED
-322 VQLYYQMGILGRK
+322 VQLYYQVGIMGRK
-335 DLPIAPDPRS
+335 DLPVAPDPRT
-345 GFEMAL
+345 GFEMTL
-351 VRMLA
+351 IRMLA

-361 IASPETGGKAATKP
+361 VATPETRVTIARP
-375 TPASSTQTNPDQNKT
+375 TMNKT
-390 HVAQKNEIQ
+390 TKIKPEETKAGETSQTHNDKLQGNEAVSAESVQAEAAQPIVTGKNVEP
-399 NKEMSSNASP
+399 EGTSNWQS
-409 ANKISEPGA
+409 
-418 EQVENKTAENN
+418 
-429 SIENSTNN
+429 
-437 LSQLTSDADAT
+437 
-448 TSWLTIIDEMSLVGL
+448 IIDEMALVGL
-463 VKELAGHCALKEH
+463 VKELAGHCALKKH
-476 TENAVHLVLSPDKE
+476 SKDKVHLVLSPDKE
-490 HLLNQTQKERLA
+490 HLLNQTQKDRLSS
-502 NALTLRFGKDTQL
+502 ALEMRFGKGIQL
-515 KISIE
+515 KISVE
-520 EPEIETPA
+520 EPEAETPA
-528 QKKMRDEKERQLA
+528 QKRAREERDKQQA
-541 AESSLKND
+541 AEAALKD
-549 ANVKAMEE
+549 DDNVRAMEE
-557 MFGAKLNE
+557 MFGATLDE

>member
-1 MSYQVLARKW
+1 
-11 RPKTFADMVG
+11 
-21 QSHVL
+21 
-26 QALANALDNDRLHHA
+26 
-41 YLFTG
+41 
-46 TRGVGKTTLAR
+46 
-57 ILAKCLNCEQG
+57 
-68 VSSNPCGECS
+68 
-78 ACVSIDEGRFV
+78 VSIDEGRFV

-173 FNLKHLSVEQ
+173 FNLKHLSAEQ
-183 IETQLQKVLELESI
+183 IETQLEKILESEVI
-197 ESDAVSRELIA
+197 ESDAISRSLIA

-228 GDGQLQEAQVRAML
+228 GDGRLEEAQVRTML
-242 GTIDALELKELLTA
+242 GTIDSLELNELLEA
-256 LIAGDAQAVLQCTD
+256 LVSGDAQSVLQCTD

-295 YKILDGGERTGQDE
+295 CQIVESDNTEQDE
-309 MIQELAQNISQED
+309 MISALSQRISKED
-322 VQLYYQMGILGRK
+322 VQLYYQVGIMGRK
-335 DLPIAPDPRS
+335 DLPVAPDPRT
-345 GFEMAL
+345 GFEMTL
-351 VRMLA
+351 IRMLA

-361 IASPETGGKAATKP
+361 VATPETREAITESSEVKP
-375 TPASSTQTNPDQNKT
+375 AKT
-390 HVAQKNEIQ
+390 
-399 NKEMSSNASP
+399 
-409 ANKISEPGA
+409 
-418 EQVENKTAENN
+418 KTAETSQSRSNEVVSTE
-429 SIENSTNN
+429 SIQAEAPQTVVTEVNAEPEGTVNWQS
-437 LSQLTSDADAT
+437 
-448 TSWLTIIDEMSLVGL
+448 IIDEMALVGL

-476 TENAVHLVLSPDKE
+476 SNEKVHLVLSPDKE
-490 HLLNQTQKERLA
+490 HLLNQTQKDRLS
-502 NALTLRFGKDTQL
+502 NALEVRFGKGTQL

-520 EPEIETPA
+520 EPEAETPT
-528 QKKMRDEKERQLA
+528 QKRSREEKEKQQA
-541 AESSLKND
+541 AESSLKD
-549 ANVKAMEE
+549 DDNVRAMEE
-557 MFGAKLNE
+557 MFGATLDE

>member
-11 RPKTFADMVG
+11 RPKTFEDMVG

-26 QALANALDNDRLHHA
+26 QALTNALDNDRLHHA

-57 ILAKCLNCEQG
+57 IFAKCLNCEQG

-173 FNLKHLSVEQ
+173 FNLKHLSPEQ
-183 IETQLQKVLELESI
+183 IETQLEKVLELESI
-197 ESDAVSRELIA
+197 ESDAISRNLIA

-217 ALSLL
+217 ALSIL

-228 GDGQLQEAQVRAML
+228 GDGRLQEAQVRTML
-242 GTIDALELKELLTA
+242 GTIDSLELNELLEA
-256 LIAGDAQAVLQCTD
+256 LVSGDAQSVLQCTD

-295 YKILDGGERTGQDE
+295 CQILDGDDTGQDE
-309 MIQELAQNISQED
+309 MINALSHRISRED
-322 VQLYYQMGILGRK
+322 VQLYYQVGIMGRK
-335 DLPIAPDPRS
+335 DLPVAPDPRT
-345 GFEMAL
+345 GFEMTL
-351 VRMLA
+351 IRMLA
-356 FRPAG
+356 FRPA
-361 IASPETGGKAATKP
+361 AVATPETREAIARP
-375 TPASSTQTNPDQNKT
+375 TMNKT
-390 HVAQKNEIQ
+390 TKIKPEETKAGETSQTHNDKLQGNEAVSAESVQAEAAQPIVTGKNVEP
-399 NKEMSSNASP
+399 EGTSNWQS
-409 ANKISEPGA
+409 
-418 EQVENKTAENN
+418 
-429 SIENSTNN
+429 
-437 LSQLTSDADAT
+437 
-448 TSWLTIIDEMSLVGL
+448 IIDEMALVGL

-476 TENAVHLVLSPDKE
+476 SKDKVHLVLSPDKE
-490 HLLNQTQKERLA
+490 HLLNQTQKDRLS
-502 NALTLRFGKDTQL
+502 NALEMRFGKGTQL
-515 KISIE
+515 KISVE
-520 EPEIETPA
+520 EPEAETPA
-528 QKKMRDEKERQLA
+528 QKGAREEREKQQA
-541 AESSLKND
+541 AEAALKDDDNIR
-549 ANVKAMEE
+549 AMEE
-557 MFGAKLNE
+557 MFGATLDE

>member
-11 RPKTFADMVG
+11 RPKTFEDMVG

-26 QALANALDNDRLHHA
+26 QALTNALDNNRLHHA

-68 VSSNPCGECS
+68 VSSKPCGECS

-183 IETQLQKVLELESI
+183 IETQLEKVLESEAI
-197 ESDAVSRELIA
+197 ESDAISKSLIA

-228 GDGQLQEAQVRAML
+228 GDGRLQEDQVRTML
-242 GTIDALELKELLTA
+242 GTIDSLELNELLEA
-256 LIAGDAQAVLQCTD
+256 LISGDAQAVLRCTD

-295 YKILDGGERTGQDE
+295 CQIVDSDNTEQDE
-309 MIQELAQNISQED
+309 MINALSQRISKED
-322 VQLYYQMGILGRK
+322 VQLYYQVGIMGRK
-335 DLPIAPDPRS
+335 DLPVAPDPRT
-345 GFEMAL
+345 GFEMTL
-351 VRMLA
+351 IRMLA

-361 IASPETGGKAATKP
+361 VATPETREAIARP
-375 TPASSTQTNPDQNKT
+375 TMNKT
-390 HVAQKNEIQ
+390 TKIKPAETKAVATSQTHDNKLRGNESVSTASVQAEAPQAIVTEKNV
-399 NKEMSSNASP
+399 
-409 ANKISEPGA
+409 EPEGTVNW
-418 EQVENKTAENN
+418 Q
-429 SIENSTNN
+429 S
-437 LSQLTSDADAT
+437 
-448 TSWLTIIDEMSLVGL
+448 IIDEMALVGL

-476 TENAVHLVLSPDKE
+476 SKDKVHLVLSPDKE
-490 HLLNQTQKERLA
+490 HLLNQTQKDRLS
-502 NALTLRFGKDTQL
+502 NALEMRFGKGTQL

-520 EPEIETPA
+520 EPEAETPA
-528 QKKMRDEKERQLA
+528 EKKAREQRERQQA
-541 AESSLKND
+541 AESSLKGD
-549 ANVKAMEE
+549 ENVRAMEE
-557 MFGAKLNE
+557 MFGATLDE
-565 KSIRPV
+565 KSIRPI

>member
-11 RPKTFADMVG
+11 RPKTFEDMVG

-26 QALANALDNDRLHHA
+26 QALTNALDNDRLHHA

-68 VSSNPCGECS
+68 VSSTPCGECS

-173 FNLKHLSVEQ
+173 FNLKHLSPEQ
-183 IETQLQKVLELESI
+183 IETQLEKVLESEAV
-197 ESDAVSRELIA
+197 ESDAISRSLIS

-228 GDGQLQEAQVRAML
+228 GDGRLQESQVRAML
-242 GTIDALELKELLTA
+242 GTIDSLELNELLEA
-256 LIAGDAQAVLQCTD
+256 LISGDAQAVLRCTD

-295 YKILDGGERTGQDE
+295 CQIVDSDDVEQDE
-309 MIQELAQNISQED
+309 MINALSQRISKED
-322 VQLYYQMGILGRK
+322 VQLYYQVGIMGRK
-335 DLPIAPDPRS
+335 DLPVAPDPRT
-345 GFEMAL
+345 GFEMTL
-351 VRMLA
+351 IRMLA
-356 FRPAG
+356 FRPAAVATPEAREA
-361 IASPETGGKAATKP
+361 IARP
-375 TPASSTQTNPDQNKT
+375 TT
-390 HVAQKNEIQ
+390 
-399 NKEMSSNASP
+399 
-409 ANKISEPGA
+409 
-418 EQVENKTAENN
+418 NKTANIKPEQTNT
-429 SIENSTNN
+429 IETGQTHNDKLRGNEAASTESVQAEA
-437 LSQLTSDADAT
+437 SQSDVREKSVGSEGA
-448 TSWLTIIDEMSLVGL
+448 SKVSGEVSGNWQSIIDEMALIGL

-476 TENAVHLVLSPDKE
+476 SKDKVHLVLSPDKE
-490 HLLNQTQKERLA
+490 HLLNQTQKDRLS
-502 NALTLRFGKDTQL
+502 NALEMRFGKGTQL
-515 KISIE
+515 KISVE
-520 EPEIETPA
+520 EPDAETPA
-528 QKKMRDEKERQLA
+528 QKKAREEREKQQA
-541 AESSLKND
+541 AESSLKGD
-549 ANVKAMEE
+549 DNVRAMEE
-557 MFGAKLNE
+557 MFGATLDE

>member
-11 RPKTFADMVG
+11 RPKTFEDMVG

-26 QALANALDNDRLHHA
+26 QALTNALDNDRLHHA

-68 VSSNPCGECS
+68 VSSTPCGECS

-173 FNLKHLSVEQ
+173 FNLKQLSVEQ
-183 IETQLQKVLELESI
+183 IESQLEKVLDLESI
-197 ESDAVSRELIA
+197 ESDVISRKLIA

-217 ALSLL
+217 GLSLL

-228 GDGQLQEAQVRAML
+228 GDGCLQETQVRSML
-242 GTIDALELKELLTA
+242 GTIDSLDLKELLEA
-256 LIAGDAQAVLQCTD
+256 LISGDAQSVLQCTD

-281 VLVELLSILQRIAI
+281 VLVELLSVLQRIAI
-295 YKILDGGERTGQDE
+295 CQILKDDDVEQDE
-309 MIQELAQNISQED
+309 MIKELYPRISKED
-322 VQLYYQMGILGRK
+322 VQLYYQVGILGRK
-335 DLPIAPDPRS
+335 DLPVAPDPRT
-345 GFEMAL
+345 GFEMTL
-351 VRMLA
+351 IRMLA

-361 IASPETGGKAATKP
+361 VAIPEASELKLNAKENDSKPDEVKVIET
-375 TPASSTQTNPDQNKT
+375 TQ
-390 HVAQKNEIQ
+390 A
-399 NKEMSSNASP
+399 KENASVNTEKP
-409 ANKISEPGA
+409 VITDANEEI
-418 EQVENKTAENN
+418 KTN
-429 SIENSTNN
+429 SISKSNIESEDTANW
-437 LSQLTSDADAT
+437 QK
-448 TSWLTIIDEMSLVGL
+448 IIDEMSLVGL

-476 TENAVHLVLSPDKE
+476 NEGKVHLVLSPDKE

-502 NALTLRFGKDTQL
+502 NALEVRFGKGTQL

-520 EPEIETPA
+520 EPEAETPA
-528 QKKMRDEKERQLA
+528 QKKAREEKERQQV
-541 AESSLKND
+541 AESSLKGD

-557 MFGAKLNE
+557 IFGATLDE
-565 KSIRPV
+565 ESIRPA

>member
-11 RPKTFADMVG
+11 RPKTFEDMVG
-21 QSHVL
+21 QGHVL
-26 QALANALDNDRLHHA
+26 QVLANALDNDRLHHA

-46 TRGVGKTTLAR
+46 TRGVGKTTIAR

-68 VSSNPCGECS
+68 VSSTPCGECS

-110 NVQYAPSVGRYKVYL
+110 NVQYAPSVGRYKIYL

-173 FNLKHLSVEQ
+173 FNLKHLSAEQ
-183 IETQLQKVLELESI
+183 IEGQLEKVLKLESI
-197 ESDAVSRELIA
+197 ESDAISRSLIS

-228 GDGQLQEAQVRAML
+228 GDGRLQETQVRTML
-242 GTIDALELKELLTA
+242 GTIDSLELNELLEA
-256 LIAGDAQAVLQCTD
+256 LVSGDAQSVLQCAD

-295 YKILDGGERTGQDE
+295 CQILDGDDTEQDK
-309 MIQELAQNISQED
+309 MINVLSQRISKED
-322 VQLYYQMGILGRK
+322 VQLYYQIGIMGRK
-335 DLPIAPDPRS
+335 DLPVAPDPRT
-345 GFEMAL
+345 GFEMTL
-351 VRMLA
+351 IRMLA

-361 IASPETGGKAATKP
+361 VA
-375 TPASSTQTNPDQNKT
+375 TPATGETTLKAVSNNPRPSKTRPSEAKTLAKTLVIDTDTEASIETNTTPQ
-390 HVAQKNEIQ
+390 
-399 NKEMSSNASP
+399 SNAE
-409 ANKISEPGA
+409 SEG
-418 EQVENKTAENN
+418 
-429 SIENSTNN
+429 
-437 LSQLTSDADAT
+437 TSNWQ
-448 TSWLTIIDEMSLVGL
+448 SIIDEMALVGL
-463 VKELAGHCALKEH
+463 VKELAGHCGLKESSK
-476 TENAVHLVLSPDKE
+476 EKVHLVLSPDKE
-490 HLLNQTQKERLA
+490 HLLNQTQKERLS
-502 NALTLRFGKDTQL
+502 NSLEMRFGKGTQL
-515 KISIE
+515 KITVE
-520 EPEIETPA
+520 EPEAETPA
-528 QKKMRDEKERQLA
+528 QKKAREEREKQQT
-541 AESSLKND
+541 AESSIK
-549 ANVKAMEE
+549 
-557 MFGAKLNE
+557 G
-565 KSIRPV
+565 